1 MTFDLVSCQKKRI
14 SIWCGIS
21 FAPFSSLEL
30 HCRGT
35 SPVFSVTNSVHL
47 AKLLKHDEVKR
58 KPISKTSTGLCL
70 RQKHDFSSWKCLIL
84 MYVNVQIK
92 LLSTYYV
99 FMGKKQFTGQKIN
112 SIRCRKS
119 LNRFTGSLKT
129 QMQKIIIT
137 ENQIQTWIESYLLHN
152 SIIKG
157 DICVHLVK
165 CSLTVVAV

>member
-14 SIWCGIS
+14 SIWCGIR

-30 HCRGT
+30 HYKGT

-47 AKLLKHDEVKR
+47 AKVLKHDEVKR

-70 RQKHDFSSWKCLIL
+70 RQKHDFFSWKCLIL
-84 MYVNVQIK
+84 LYVNVQIK

-99 FMGKKQFTGQKIN
+99 FMGEKQLKAKN
-112 SIRCRKS
+112 SIRCRKI
-119 LNRFTGSLKT
+119 T
-129 QMQKIIIT
+129 Q
-137 ENQIQTWIESYLLHN
+137 QIHRTSKNTNAKDNNHWKSNPNLDQSYLLHN

>member
-1 MTFDLVSCQKKRI
+1 
-14 SIWCGIS
+14 
-21 FAPFSSLEL
+21 
-30 HCRGT
+30 
-35 SPVFSVTNSVHL
+35 
-47 AKLLKHDEVKR
+47 
-58 KPISKTSTGLCL
+58 
-70 RQKHDFSSWKCLIL
+70 

-99 FMGKKQFTGQKIN
+99 FMGEKQFTGQKIN